1 MEHVKEKE
9 EKEAKRCKRLADD
22 FFHLLSSI
30 KVKVQQEITPSS
42 KWEDCK
48 SLHEVSSEYSAIGEE
63 SSCKEIIDKHI
74 SFAQPS
80 GILLS
85 PGIITLRH
93 ISKLSIII

>member
-9 EKEAKRCKRLADD
+9 EKEDKRCKRLADD

-30 KVKVQQEITPSS
+30 KEITPSS

-74 SFAQPS
+74 MQLKEQANEKERKRKEENVLFQ
-80 GILLS
+80 LND
-85 PGIITLRH
+85 
-93 ISKLSIII
+93 ISSLG

>member
-30 KVKVQQEITPSS
+30 KEITPSS